1 MPKFNIQEGR
11 SSDIPGISRL
21 FFEVE
26 QESHVDNAEFA
37 AWWKWLYKKN
47 PYSIQKVLIGVDEED
62 NVVAHMAMVPFKYLK
77 KGQFQMGGL
86 ICQLMVAEEFR
97 KELLF
102 MQMELRILKE
112 YKDTGI
118 DFAYGLLNR
127 PKVLNAHLA
136 LGFCQLGI
144 LPVYA
149 RPYKLGRITS
159 NFFKS
164 KILNAFI
171 KPFVFFLHPFLRIR
185 WYPSSKLE
193 INEVKRFDSDIDGL
207 CKNIQR
213 SFSCSALRNSEILN
227 WRFTHLSEREYQI
240 IIARDEGA
248 VVGYV
253 VLRRMMMKG
262 IQTMVIVD
270 ILFSPDRSDVGK
282 ALLNSVHMKAV
293 RSNVEISA
301 CLLNPHSPLLPIL
314 KKFGFLK
321 TPESFS
327 LIAHKSNDPRVANKE
342 CSFDEWHIT
351 WFDHDLV

>member
-26 QESHVDNAEFA
+26 QESNVDNIEFA
-37 AWWKWLYKKN
+37 AWWKWLYKNN
-47 PYSIQKVLIGVDEED
+47 PYSIQKALIGVDEED
-62 NVVAHMAMVPFKYLK
+62 TVVAHMAMVPFKYLK
-77 KGQFQMGGL
+77 TGQFFMGGL
-86 ICQLMVAEEFR
+86 ICQLMVAEAFR

-102 MQMELRILKE
+102 LQMELRILKE
-112 YKDTGI
+112 YKEAGI

-127 PKVLNAHLA
+127 PKVLKAHLA
-136 LGFCQLGI
+136 LGFRQLGI

-149 RPYKLGRITS
+149 RPYKLDSITS
-159 NFFKS
+159 YFFKS
-164 KILNAFI
+164 KILSGLF
-171 KPFVFFLHPFLRIR
+171 KPIVFLLNPFLRLR

-193 INEVKRFDSDIDGL
+193 ICEVKHFDSDIDGF
-207 CKNIQR
+207 CESVQTY
-213 SFSCSALRNSEILN
+213 FSCSAFRNSDILN
-227 WRFTHLSEREYQI
+227 WRFTQLSERKYQI
-240 IIARDEGA
+240 IIARDKGT

-253 VLRRMMMKG
+253 VLRRMKMKG

-270 ILFSPDRSDVGK
+270 MLFSPDRSDVGK
-282 ALLNSVHMKAV
+282 ALLKTIHKEAA

-301 CLLNPHSPLLPIL
+301 CLLNPHSPLLPVL

-327 LIAHKSNDPRVANKE
+327 LIVHRSNDSPVPSNG
-342 CSFDEWHIT
+342 CSFDKWHIT